1 MKSNINRLYDVLI
14 ALLAV
19 ISVTMVIMDYANT
32 ISIDSYPYDYI
43 DNAILIVFAID
54 YFVRL
59 YLSKNKRLFFKNNI
73 FDLLAI
79 IPVNSIFSLFRIAR
93 LARIA
98 RVARLA
104 KLFRFTRLIGLT
116 GKLQKNAKKFLKTN
130 GLIYL
135 MLVCLAILCISSVM
149 YSLAESVSLSESF
162 WWAIATATTVG
173 YGDIS
178 PHTAIGKFAAV
189 LLMFVGIGFI
199 GMLTSSIT
207 AYFAGQDENK
217 EDKILEKLDQLER
230 ENMELRKKIDRLIK

>member
-1 MKSNINRLYDVLI
+1 MKRLYDVVI
-14 ALLAV
+14 SLLAV
-19 ISVTMVIMDYANT
+19 ISVTMVIMDYSNT
-32 ISIDSYPYDYI
+32 ISIDSYPYNYI
-43 DNAILIVFAID
+43 DGVILVIFTID
-54 YFVRL
+54 YFARL
-59 YLSKNKRLFFKNNI
+59 SLSKNKKQFFKSNI

-79 IPVNSIFSLFRIAR
+79 IPVNSIFSFFRIAR
-93 LARIA
+93 LVRI
-98 RVARLA
+98 ARLA
-104 KLFRFTRLIGLT
+104 KIFRIARLVGLI

-135 MLVCLAILCISSVM
+135 ILICLAILCISAVM
-149 YSLAESVSLSESF
+149 YSLAENVSLSESF

-207 AYFAGQDENK
+207 AYFTTADDDSK
-217 EDKILEKLDQLER
+217 KILEKLDKLENEYR
-230 ENMELRKKIDRLIK
+230 EIKESINKIEK

>member
-1 MKSNINRLYDVLI
+1 MKRLYDVVI
-14 ALLAV
+14 SLLAV
-19 ISVTMVIMDYANT
+19 ISVTMVIMDYSNT
-32 ISIDSYPYDYI
+32 ISIDSYPYNYI
-43 DNAILIVFAID
+43 DGVILVIFTID
-54 YFVRL
+54 YFARL
-59 YLSKNKRLFFKNNI
+59 SLSKNKKQFFKSNI

-79 IPVNSIFSLFRIAR
+79 IPVNSIFSFFRIAR
-93 LARIA
+93 L
-98 RVARLA
+98 VG
-104 KLFRFTRLIGLT
+104 LI

-135 MLVCLAILCISSVM
+135 ILICLAILCISAVM
-149 YSLAESVSLSESF
+149 YSLAENVSLSESF

-207 AYFAGQDENK
+207 AYFTTADDDSK
-217 EDKILEKLDQLER
+217 KILEKLDKLENEYR
-230 ENMELRKKIDRLIK
+230 EIKESINKIEK

>member
-1 MKSNINRLYDVLI
+1 MKRLYDVLI
-14 ALLAV
+14 SLLAA

-32 ISIDSYPYDYI
+32 ISIDKYPYNYI
-43 DNAILIVFAID
+43 DNTILIIFAVD

-59 YLSKNKRLFFKNNI
+59 YLSKDKTLFFKNNI

-79 IPVNSIFSLFRIAR
+79 IPVNSIFSFFRIAR
-93 LARIA
+93 LTRIV
-98 RVARLA
+98 RISRLA
-104 KLFRFTRLIGLT
+104 KFFRFTRLIGLT
-116 GKLQKNAKKFLKTN
+116 GKLQKNVKKFLKTN

-135 MLVCLAILCISSVM
+135 MIVCLAILCISSVM
-149 YSLAESVSLSESF
+149 YSLAENVSLSESF

-178 PHTAIGKFAAV
+178 PHTAVGKFAAV

-207 AYFAGQDENK
+207 EYFTVQENNK
-217 EDKILEKLDQLER
+217 EDKILKKLDQLEK
-230 ENMELRKKIDRLIK
+230 ENIELKEKINKLIK

>member
-1 MKSNINRLYDVLI
+1 MKSDMKRLYDVLI

-19 ISVTMVIMDYANT
+19 ISITMVIMDYANT
-32 ISIDSYPYDYI
+32 ISIDRYPYNYI
-43 DNAILIVFAID
+43 DNAILLIFAID

-59 YLSKNKRLFFKNNI
+59 YLSKNKKLFFKNNI

-79 IPVNSIFSLFRIAR
+79 IPLNSMFSFFRIAR
-93 LARIA
+93 LV

-104 KLFRFTRLIGLT
+104 KIFRLVRLLGLT
-116 GKLQKNAKKFLKTN
+116 GKFQKNAKKFFKTN

-135 MLVCLAILCISSVM
+135 MLICLAILCISSVM
-149 YSLAESVSLSESF
+149 YSLAENVSLSESF

-178 PHTAIGKFAAV
+178 PHTAIGKFAAI

-207 AYFAGQDENK
+207 AYFAGQEDHK
-217 EDKILEKLDQLER
+217 EDKILKKLDQLEK
-230 ENMELRKKIDRLIK
+230 ENIELKEKIDKLGK

>member
-1 MKSNINRLYDVLI
+1 MKRLYDVLI
-14 ALLAV
+14 SLLAV

-32 ISIDSYPYDYI
+32 ISIDKYPYNYI
-43 DNAILIVFAID
+43 DNTILIIFAVD

-59 YLSKNKRLFFKNNI
+59 YLSKDKTLFFKNNI

-79 IPVNSIFSLFRIAR
+79 IPVNSIFSFFRIAR
-93 LARIA
+93 LTRIV
-98 RVARLA
+98 RISRLA
-104 KLFRFTRLIGLT
+104 KFFRFTRLIGLT
-116 GKLQKNAKKFLKTN
+116 GKLQKNVKKFLKTN

-135 MLVCLAILCISSVM
+135 MIVCLAILCISSVM
-149 YSLAESVSLSESF
+149 YSLAENVSLSESF

-178 PHTAIGKFAAV
+178 PHTAVGKFAAV

-207 AYFAGQDENK
+207 EYFTVQENNK
-217 EDKILEKLDQLER
+217 EDKILKKLDQLEK
-230 ENMELRKKIDRLIK
+230 ENIELKEKINKLIK